1 MIQYPINPSTETF
14 DATEAGHGCF
24 ATFQGDILTYQHVK
38 IFNYDTGEVVWN
50 SLYGKPDMSPIAYN
64 GQTFNTL
71 FGSERPCENGKR
83 YVWQVSMTQKTI
95 DGSNFIYDMPVL
107 GGRLSRDS
115 SGTTLYIADN
125 LTSIYP
131 WGKLGNIY
139 SRTMAV
145 GDVPTNSMMI
155 KVRGEERE
163 IISYETGVEIDGETY
178 GVITVDSAFTGT
190 FTTED
195 NYYIYSSFLIS
206 PQYFFQCDS
215 TPSVSLSHICYG
227 NRILCN
233 GLYSQAENVQMK
245 HHRLKLYWSNNPY
258 FLDAEDSS
266 STESNTDYKR
276 RLVSDS
282 GNIYAQ
288 NIQYEFWYPYRHD
301 SAITPLYGDNSTDY
315 YKIVCEVV
323 TQDNVSY
330 QTEEVFE
337 IEPVTPADISS
348 TDIGQEALRLWD
360 FSLSWDS
367 NKGAVVYKIIGYGAP
382 KNAPTTGYYEVFRTD
397 VESGETVAMPFYFMR
412 REGQYE
418 STLVGYDMTA
428 PTHGKYRYSV
438 ALFSENGEFIRMELM
453 QGSPYVNDGY
463 MPNSEITIE
472 EYAYYVVDLNYLPDT
487 DITYHPTHRDDEKP
501 LYKPND
507 IWKFVGE
514 IQDTTVTNNLD
525 RVTHVGYNRYVA
537 STSTEVNYMSGTLS
551 AMLGYVDCTTQK
563 YVDTI
568 ALVRAWRKFIT
579 QQKAFMLKSQKGDVW
594 IVNVTDNPSTQY
606 SEMIK
611 ALPTTFTFSW
621 AEIYDISDV
630 EVWGSPVP
638 TSS

>member
-1 MIQYPINPSTETF
+1 LIQYPINPSTETF

-71 FGSERPCENGKR
+71 FRTDRPCENGKR

-115 SGTTLYIADN
+115 SGTTLYIADK

-131 WGKLGNIY
+131 WGKLGNVY

-155 KVRGEERE
+155 KVKGEERE

-190 FTTED
+190 FTTTD
-195 NYYIYSSFLIS
+195 NYFIYSSFLIS

-215 TPSVSLSHICYG
+215 TPSVSLSHRCYG
-227 NRILCN
+227 NRITCN

-245 HHRLKLYWSNNPY
+245 YHRLKLYWANNPY
-258 FLDAEDSS
+258 FLDRTDVSA
-266 STESNTDYKR
+266 TESDSDYKR
-276 RLVSDS
+276 SLVSDS

-288 NIQYEFWYPYRHD
+288 NIRYEFWHPYRHD
-301 SAITPLYGDNSTDY
+301 ISITPLYGENSTDY
-315 YKIVCEVV
+315 YKVVCEVV
-323 TQDNVSY
+323 TQSGMSY
-330 QTEEVFE
+330 QTEESFE
-337 IEPVTPADISS
+337 LTPVTPEEVTTSD
-348 TDIGQEALRLWD
+348 TGQL
-360 FSLSWDS
+360 SLKLYNFNVFWDS
-367 NKGAVVYKIIGYGAP
+367 DFGAVLYKVRGYGS
-382 KNAPTTGYYEVFRTD
+382 NTQIGHGDYMIFRTN
-397 VESGETVAMPFYFMR
+397 VESDETVAMPFYFLT
-412 REGQYE
+412 REGDYFN
-418 STLVGYDMTA
+418 TLVGRDITA
-428 PTHGKYRYSV
+428 PCHGKYRYSA
-438 ALFSENGEFIRMELM
+438 ALFTQDGKFIRMELM
-453 QGSPYVNDGY
+453 QGSPYSREGY
-463 MPNSEITIE
+463 VPNADIEIS
-472 EYAYYVVDLNYLPDT
+472 EYAYYIIDLNYVPDS
-487 DITYHPTHRDDEKP
+487 DLIYHPTDRDDEK
-501 LYKPND
+501 LTFKPQN

-525 RVTHVGYNRYVA
+525 RVTHVGYNRYIA
-537 STSTEVNYMSGTLS
+537 STSTEVNYQSGTLS
-551 AMLGYVDCTTQK
+551 AMLGYVDCTTKK
-563 YVDTI
+563 YFDTI

-579 QQKAFMLKSQKGDVW
+579 QQKAFLLKSQKGDVW
-594 IVNVTDNPSTQY
+594 VVNITDNPSTQY
-606 SEMIK
+606 NEMIRE
-611 ALPTTFTFSW
+611 LPTTFTFSW
-621 AEIYDISDV
+621 AEVYSIDDIEIYG
-630 EVWGSPVP
+630 EPVP
-638 TSS
+638 PLS

>member
-50 SLYGKPDMSPIAYN
+50 SLYGKSDMTPIAYN

-71 FGSERPCENGKR
+71 FGSNRPCENGKR

-95 DGSNFIYDMPVL
+95 DGSSFIYDMPVL

-115 SGTTLYIADN
+115 SGTTLYITDR

-155 KVRGEERE
+155 KVKGEERE
-163 IISYETGVEIDGETY
+163 IVSYETGVEIDGETY

-190 FTTED
+190 FTTAD
-195 NYYIYSSFLIS
+195 NYFIYSSFLIS

-227 NRILCN
+227 DRIMCN
-233 GLYSQAENVQMK
+233 GLYTQAENVQMK
-245 HHRLKLYWSNNPY
+245 YHRLKLYWANNPY
-258 FLDAEDSS
+258 FLDRTDASA
-266 STESNTDYKR
+266 TESDSDYKR
-276 RLVSDS
+276 SLVADS

-288 NIQYEFWYPYRHD
+288 NIQYEFWHPYRHD
-301 SAITPLYGDNSTDY
+301 ISIAPLYGENSTDY
-315 YKIVCEVV
+315 YKVVCEVV
-323 TQDNVSY
+323 TQNDMSY
-330 QTEEVFE
+330 QTEESFE
-337 IEPVTPADISS
+337 LTPVTPEEVTTS
-348 TDIGQEALRLWD
+348 TTGQDSLKLYD
-360 FSLSWDS
+360 FNVSWDS
-367 NKGAVVYKIIGYGAP
+367 DFGVVLYKVRGYGS
-382 KNAPTTGYYEVFRTD
+382 NTTVVHGDYMIFRTD
-397 VESGETVAMPFYFMR
+397 VESGETVAMPFYFLT
-412 REGQYE
+412 REGDY
-418 STLVGYDMTA
+418 SNTLVGRDITA
-428 PTHGKYRYSV
+428 PCRGKYRYSA
-438 ALFSENGEFIRMELM
+438 ALFTQDGRFIRMELM
-453 QGSPYVNDGY
+453 QGSPYSREGY
-463 MPNSEITIE
+463 VPNADIEIS
-472 EYAYYVVDLNYLPDT
+472 EYAYYIIDLDYVPDS
-487 DITYHPTHRDDEKP
+487 DLIYHPTARDDERLTFNP
-501 LYKPND
+501 QS

-525 RVTHVGYNRYVA
+525 RVTHVGYNRYIA

-551 AMLGYVDCTTQK
+551 AMLGYVDCATKK
-563 YVDTI
+563 YFDTI

-579 QQKAFMLKSQKGDVW
+579 QQKAFLLKSQKGDVW
-594 IVNVTDNPSTQY
+594 VVNITDNPSTQY
-606 SEMIK
+606 SEMIRE
-611 ALPTTFTFSW
+611 LPTTFTFSW
-621 AEIYDISDV
+621 AEVYSIDDIEIYG
-630 EVWGSPVP
+630 EPVP
-638 TSS
+638 PLN

>member
-24 ATFQGDILTYQHVK
+24 ATFQGDILTYRHVK

-71 FGSERPCENGKR
+71 FGSNRPCENGKR

-145 GDVPTNSMMI
+145 DDVPTNSMMI
-155 KVRGEERE
+155 KVKGEERE

-190 FTTED
+190 FTTAD
-195 NYYIYSSFLIS
+195 NYFIYSSFLIS

-227 NRILCN
+227 DRIMCN
-233 GLYSQAENVQMK
+233 GLYAQAENVQMK
-245 HHRLKLYWSNNPY
+245 YHRLKLYWANNPY
-258 FLDAEDSS
+258 FLDRTDASA
-266 STESNTDYKR
+266 TESDSDYKR
-276 RLVSDS
+276 SLVADS

-288 NIQYEFWYPYRHD
+288 NIQYEFWHPYRHD
-301 SAITPLYGDNSTDY
+301 ISITPLYGENSTDY
-315 YKIVCEVV
+315 YKVVCEVV
-323 TQDNVSY
+323 TQNDMSY
-330 QTEEVFE
+330 QTEESFE
-337 IEPVTPADISS
+337 LTPVTPEEVTTS
-348 TDIGQEALRLWD
+348 TTGQDSLKLYD
-360 FSLSWDS
+360 FNVSWDS
-367 NKGAVVYKIIGYGAP
+367 DFGVVLYKVRGYGS
-382 KNAPTTGYYEVFRTD
+382 NTTIVHGDYMIFRTD
-397 VESGETVAMPFYFMR
+397 VESGETVAMPFYFLT
-412 REGQYE
+412 REGDY
-418 STLVGYDMTA
+418 SNTLVGRDITA
-428 PTHGKYRYSV
+428 PCRGKYRYST
-438 ALFSENGEFIRMELM
+438 ALFTQDGRFIRMELM
-453 QGSPYVNDGY
+453 QGSPYSREGY
-463 MPNSEITIE
+463 VPNADIEIS
-472 EYAYYVVDLNYLPDT
+472 EYAYYIIDLDYVPDS
-487 DITYHPTHRDDEKP
+487 DLIYHPTARDDERLTFNP
-501 LYKPND
+501 QS

-525 RVTHVGYNRYVA
+525 RVTHVGYNRYIA

-551 AMLGYVDCTTQK
+551 AMLGYVDCATKK
-563 YVDTI
+563 YFDTI

-579 QQKAFMLKSQKGDVW
+579 QQKAFLLKSQKGDVW
-594 IVNVTDNPSTQY
+594 VVNITDNPSTQY
-606 SEMIK
+606 SEMIRE
-611 ALPTTFTFSW
+611 LPTTFTFSW
-621 AEIYDISDV
+621 AEVYSIDDIEIYG
-630 EVWGSPVP
+630 EPVP
-638 TSS
+638 PLS

>member
-71 FGSERPCENGKR
+71 FRSDRPCENGKR

-95 DGSNFIYDMPVL
+95 DGSSFIYDMPVL

-115 SGTTLYIADN
+115 SGTTLYIADK

-155 KVRGEERE
+155 KVKGEERE

-190 FTTED
+190 FTTAD
-195 NYYIYSSFLIS
+195 NYFIYSSFLIS

-215 TPSVSLSHICYG
+215 TPSISLSHICYG

-245 HHRLKLYWSNNPY
+245 YHRLKLYWANNPY
-258 FLDAEDSS
+258 FLDKADASA
-266 STESNTDYKR
+266 TESNSEYKR
-276 RLVSDS
+276 SLVSDS

-288 NIQYEFWYPYRHD
+288 NIQYEFWHPYRHD
-301 SAITPLYGDNSTDY
+301 VAINPLYGENSTDY
-315 YKIVCEVV
+315 YKVVCEVV
-323 TQDNVSY
+323 TQNGMSY
-330 QTEEVFE
+330 QTEESFE
-337 IEPVTPADISS
+337 LSPVTPEEVTTS
-348 TDIGQEALRLWD
+348 TTGQDSLKLYD
-360 FSLSWDS
+360 FSVSWDS
-367 NKGAVVYKIIGYGAP
+367 DCGAVLYKVRGYGS
-382 KNAPTTGYYEVFRTD
+382 NTTIVHGDYMIFRTD
-397 VESGETVAMPFYFMR
+397 VESDETVAMPFYFLT
-412 REGQYE
+412 REGDY
-418 STLVGYDMTA
+418 SNTLIGRDITA
-428 PTHGKYRYSV
+428 PCRGKYRYSA
-438 ALFSENGEFIRMELM
+438 ALFTQGGQFIRMELM
-453 QGSPYVNDGY
+453 QGSPYSREGY
-463 MPNSEITIE
+463 VPNADIEIS
-472 EYAYYVVDLNYLPDT
+472 EYAYYIVDLDYIPDT
-487 DITYHPTHRDDEKP
+487 DLVYHPTARDDEKLVFNP
-501 LYKPND
+501 QS

-525 RVTHVGYNRYVA
+525 MVTHVGYNRYIA

-551 AMLGYVDCTTQK
+551 AMLGYVDCATKK
-563 YVDTI
+563 YFDTI
-568 ALVRAWRKFIT
+568 ALVRAWRTFIT
-579 QQKAFMLKSQKGDVW
+579 QQKAFLLKSQKGDVW
-594 IVNVTDNPSTQY
+594 VVNITDNPSTQY
-606 SEMIK
+606 SEMLRE
-611 ALPTTFTFSW
+611 LPTTFTFSW
-621 AEIYDISDV
+621 AEVYSIDDIEIYG
-630 EVWGSPVP
+630 EPVP
-638 TSS
+638 PLS

>member
-50 SLYGKPDMSPIAYN
+50 SLYGKPDASPIAYN

-71 FGSERPCENGKR
+71 FRDDRPCENGKR

-95 DGSNFIYDMPVL
+95 DGSSFIYDMPVL

-145 GDVPTNSMMI
+145 GNVPTNSMMI
-155 KVRGEERE
+155 KVNGEERE

-190 FTTED
+190 FTTAD
-195 NYYIYSSFLIS
+195 NYFIYSSFLIS

-245 HHRLKLYWSNNPY
+245 YHRLKLYWANNGA
-258 FLDAEDSS
+258 FLDKEDIVVEE
-266 STESNTDYKR
+266 STSDYKR

-301 SAITPLYGDNSTDY
+301 VANPPMYGDNSTDY
-315 YKIVCEVV
+315 YKVVCEVV
-323 TQDNVSY
+323 TQNGTLY

-337 IEPVTPADISS
+337 LAPITPEETS
-348 TDIGQEALRLWD
+348 TPDD
-360 FSLSWDS
+360 FKLYDFKVYWDS
-367 NKGAVVYKIIGYGAP
+367 ALGSVTYRISGYGS
-382 KNAPTTGYYEVFRTD
+382 KTSTNSYTIFRTN
-397 VESGETVAMPFYFMR
+397 VESEETVAMRFFYV
-412 REGQYE
+412 
-418 STLVGYDMTA
+418 STDVDDNYARIGRDITA
-428 PTHGKYRYSV
+428 PCRGKYRYSIGFFLMGRFV
-438 ALFSENGEFIRMELM
+438 RMELRDD
-453 QGSPYVNDGY
+453 SPYIGGGY
-463 MPNSEITIE
+463 LPNANIEIN
-472 EYAYYVVDLNYLPDT
+472 EYAYYIVDLDYFPDT
-487 DITYHPTHRDDEKP
+487 DSVYHPTARDDEK
-501 LYKPND
+501 LTFKPKS
-507 IWKFVGE
+507 IWKFVGD

-525 RVTHVGYNRYVA
+525 RVTHVGYNRYIA
-537 STSTEVNYMSGTLS
+537 STSTETNYMSGTLS
-551 AMLGYVDCTTQK
+551 AMLGYVDCATKK
-563 YVDTI
+563 YFDTI
-568 ALVRAWRKFIT
+568 ALVRAWRTFIT
-579 QQKAFMLKSQKGDVW
+579 QQKAFLLKSQKGDVW
-594 IVNVTDNPSTQY
+594 VVNITDNPSTQY
-606 SEMIK
+606 SEMLRE
-611 ALPTTFTFSW
+611 LPTTFTFSW
-621 AEIYDISDV
+621 AEVYSIDDIEIYGEPI
-630 EVWGSPVP
+630 PP
-638 TSS
+638 LN